1 MSTRCGEKGGSGKV
15 RAAEKTIGVCVF
27 MVGLGMAGISD
38 AVTVTNS
45 MDEEAAFFR
54 AVVE

>member
-1 MSTRCGEKGGSGKV
+1 M
-15 RAAEKTIGVCVF
+15 RASERISVCVF

-45 MDEEAAFFR
+45 MDEKAAFFR